1 MLLTQRRIRL
11 KPIRIL
17 EVLKLATKARRNG
30 DVFNPLFTGDAG
42 LGKSAICQKFVNIMR
57 TTGFPEEGLEP
68 NPNYG
73 FIDLRIAYM
82 EAPDM
87 IGFPESE
94 TDKNDLR
101 RTVHNLPEF
110 WPTDDNW
117 EGLILLEEPN
127 RGTTGVMNCL
137 MQVLTDRIVHKMKL
151 PEGAIL
157 AAAINPDTAEY
168 DVNAMDAALK
178 NRFEEYEIEYDAI
191 SFIDYIEASKWHDN
205 VQMFI
210 KSGVWVYK
218 DTKSVGDE
226 GKYISPRT
234 WSKVNAAEMAGVGED
249 RRLHRETVCSIL
261 GRDIGNEYHK
271 FCYDEAPV
279 TAKDL
284 VSDRKKAFKR
294 LEKQSDP
301 NSYKGD
307 MIAVTVESITQ
318 NYSCKK
324 DDDKSKGL
332 VGEDTMAEVAK
343 IIPSDQAINLI
354 KACGFKQS
362 KGSITTFFRDFV
374 KRHPELTKVLKGNI
388 RIDRSVN
395 K

>member
-1 MLLTQRRIRL
+1 M

-17 EVLKLATKARRNG
+17 EVLKLATKARQNG
-30 DVFNPLFTGDAG
+30 DIFNPLFTGDAG
-42 LGKSAICQKFVNIMR
+42 LGKSAICQLFVKIMR
-57 TTGFPEEGLEP
+57 TTGFPEAGIEADP
-68 NPNYG
+68 NFG
-73 FIDLRIAYM
+73 FLDARIAYM

-87 IGFPESE
+87 IGFPEVE
-94 TDKNDLR
+94 VDANGKK
-101 RTVHNLPEF
+101 RTAHHLPEF
-110 WPTDDNW
+110 WPT
-117 EGLILLEEPN
+117 EGKGIILLEEPN

-137 MQVLTDRIVHKMKL
+137 MQLLTDRKVHNYTV
-151 PEGAIL
+151 PEGWFVVSC
-157 AAAINPDTAEY
+157 INPDTAEY
-168 DVNAMDAALK
+168 DVNAMDAALR

-191 SFIDYIEASKWHDN
+191 SFIDYIESAKWNDN

-218 DTKSVGDE
+218 DTSSIGDDA
-226 GKYISPRT
+226 KYISPRT
-234 WSKVNAAEMAGVGED
+234 WSKVNAAERAGVGED
-249 RRLHRETVCSIL
+249 RRLHRETMCSVL

-279 TAKDL
+279 VAKDL
-284 VSDRKKAFKR
+284 VSDKKKAFKR

-307 MIAVTVESITQ
+307 MIAVTVESITL

-324 DDDKSKGL
+324 GDDKEKGL

-395 K
+395 KK

>member
-1 MLLTQRRIRL
+1 MN
-11 KPIRIL
+11 PIRIL
-17 EVLKLATKARRNG
+17 DVLTLATKARMNG
-30 DVFNPLFTGDAG
+30 DIYNPLFTGDAG
-42 LGKSAICQKFVNIMR
+42 LGKSAICQMFCKIMR
-57 TTGFPEEGLEP
+57 TTGFPEHGIDA
-68 NPNYG
+68 NPDYG

-94 TDKNDLR
+94 TDKNNLR

-110 WPTDDNW
+110 WPTDPNW
-117 EGLILLEEPN
+117 QGLILIEEPN

-137 MQVLTDRIVHKMKL
+137 MQLLTDRVVHKMTL
-151 PEGAIL
+151 PEGALL
-157 AAAINPDTAEY
+157 ASCINPDTAEY
-168 DVNAMDAALK
+168 DVNAMDAALR

-191 SFIDYIEASKWHDN
+191 AFIDYMEDQGWNAN
-205 VQMFI
+205 VQHFI
-210 KSGVWVYK
+210 RSGVWLYK
-218 DTKSVGDE
+218 DTKAIADD

-234 WSKVNAAEMAGVGED
+234 WSKVEAAEKAGVGEN
-249 RRLHRETVCSIL
+249 RLLHRETMCSIL

-279 TAKDL
+279 VAVDFIKER
-284 VSDRKKAFKR
+284 SKAFKR

-301 NSYKGD
+301 STYKGD
-307 MIAVTVESITQ
+307 MILVTIDSIVQ

-324 DDDKSKGL
+324 GDDKVNGK
-332 VGEDTMAEVAK
+332 VGEDTMAAVAK

-362 KGSITTFFRDFV
+362 GGSLTSFFKTFV
-374 KRHPELTKVLKGNI
+374 KRHPSLIGVIKGNI
-388 RIDRSVN
+388 KIDRSVN
-395 K
+395 KKKK

>member
-1 MLLTQRRIRL
+1 L

-30 DVFNPLFTGDAG
+30 DIFNPLFTGDAG
-42 LGKSAICQKFVNIMR
+42 LGKSAVCKLFTKKMQ
-57 TTGFPEEGLEP
+57 TTGFPESGIEA
-68 NPNYG
+68 NPNYD
-73 FIDLRIAYM
+73 FRDLRIAYM
-82 EAPDM
+82 EAPDL
-87 IGFPESE
+87 IGFPSEGKDESG
-94 TDKNDLR
+94 LA
-101 RTVHNLPEF
+101 RTKHLLPEF
-110 WPTDDNW
+110 WPT
-117 EGLILLEEPN
+117 EGEGIILLEEPN

-137 MQVLTDRIVHKMKL
+137 MQMLTDRIVHNYKL
-151 PEGAIL
+151 PPGWIIVSC
-157 AAAINPDTAEY
+157 INPDTAEY

-191 SFIDYIEASKWHDN
+191 SFIDYIENAGWNDN

-218 DTKSVGDE
+218 DTKSISDE

-234 WSKVNAAEMAGVGED
+234 WSKVNAAENAGVGED
-249 RRLHRETVCSIL
+249 RRLHRETMTSIL

-279 TAKDL
+279 VAKDL
-284 VSDRKKAFKR
+284 LTERKKAFKR

-301 NSYKGD
+301 SAYKGD
-307 MIAVTVESITQ
+307 MIAVTVESITM
-318 NYSCKK
+318 NYSCKEE
-324 DDDKSKGL
+324 DDKSKGL
-332 VGEDTMAEVAK
+332 VGEATMAEVAK

-362 KGSITTFFRDFV
+362 KGSITTFFRQFV

-388 RIDRSVN
+388 KVDRSLN
-395 K
+395 RK

>member
-1 MLLTQRRIRL
+1 M

-17 EVLKLATKARRNG
+17 EVLKLATAARENN

-42 LGKSAICQKFVNIMR
+42 LGKSQICQKFVEVMR
-57 TTGFPEEGLEP
+57 TKGFPEAGIKAD
-68 NPNYG
+68 PNYG
-73 FIDLRIAYM
+73 FLDLRIAYY
-82 EAPDM
+82 EAPDL
-87 IGFPESE
+87 IGFPETSKDE
-94 TDKNDLR
+94 NGNT
-101 RTVHNLPEF
+101 RTTHCLPDF
-110 WPTDDNW
+110 WPTKGS
-117 EGLILLEEPN
+117 GLILLEEPN

-137 MQVLTDRIVHKMKL
+137 MQLLTDRKVNNYQLPDGWIV
-151 PEGAIL
+151 ASC
-157 AAAINPDTAEY
+157 INPDTAEY
-168 DVNAMDAALK
+168 DVNAMDAALR
-178 NRFEEYEIEYDAI
+178 NRFEEYEVEYDAI
-191 SFIDYIEASKWHDN
+191 SFIDYMETANWFES

-218 DTKSVGDE
+218 DTKSIGDQ

-234 WSKVNAAEMAGVGED
+234 WSKVNAAEKAGVGKD
-249 RRLHRETVCSIL
+249 RRLHRETMVSIL

-284 VSDRKKAFKR
+284 IADKSKALDR
-294 LEKQSDP
+294 LQKQSDP

-318 NYSCKK
+318 YYSCAIE
-324 DDDKSKGL
+324 DDADKGL
-332 VGEDTMAEVAK
+332 VGETTMAEVAK

-354 KACGFKQS
+354 KQCGFKQS
-362 KGSITTFFRDFV
+362 KGSITSFFRDFV
-374 KRHPELTKVLKGNI
+374 QRHPDLTKVLKGNI
-388 RIDRSVN
+388 RLDRGLN

>member
-1 MLLTQRRIRL
+1 L

-17 EVLKLATKARRNG
+17 DVLTLATKARRNN
-30 DVFNPLFTGDAG
+30 DIFNPLLTGDAG
-42 LGKSAICQKFVNIMR
+42 LGKSAICQKFVNVMQ
-57 TTGFPEEGLEP
+57 TKGFPNHNIEADA
-68 NPNYG
+68 NYG
-73 FIDLRIAYM
+73 FLDLRIAYM

-87 IGFPESE
+87 IGFPAEG
-94 TDKNDLR
+94 KNKNGDDITKHLR
-101 RTVHNLPEF
+101 PEF
-110 WPTDDNW
+110 WPT
-117 EGLILLEEPN
+117 EGQGIILLEEPN

-137 MQVLTDRIVHKMKL
+137 MQLLTDRRVHNYKL
-151 PEGAIL
+151 PDGWIVVAC
-157 AAAINPDTAEY
+157 INPDTAEY

-178 NRFEEYEIEYDAI
+178 NRFEEYEIEYDAL
-191 SFIDYIEASKWHDN
+191 SFIDYIESNKWNQN

-218 DTKSVGDE
+218 DTKSIGED

-234 WSKVNAAEMAGVGED
+234 WSKINAAENAGLNED
-249 RRLHRETVCSIL
+249 RRLHRETVCAVL

-279 TAKDL
+279 TAADFLTDK
-284 VSDRKKAFKR
+284 SKAYKR

-301 NSYKGD
+301 NHYKGD
-307 MIAVTVESITQ
+307 MIAVTVESITL
-318 NYSCKK
+318 NYSCTVKDKK
-324 DDDKSKGL
+324 AEGL
-332 VGEDTMAEVAK
+332 VGEETMAEVAK

-362 KGSITTFFRDFV
+362 KGSITTFFKEFV

-388 RIDRSVN
+388 RIDRGI
-395 K
+395 KK

>member
-1 MLLTQRRIRL
+1 L

-17 EVLKLATKARRNG
+17 EVLKLATAARENN

-42 LGKSAICQKFVNIMR
+42 LGKSQICQKFVDIMR
-57 TTGFPEEGLEP
+57 TKGFPEAGIAA

-73 FIDLRIAYM
+73 FLDLRIAYY
-82 EAPDM
+82 EAPDL
-87 IGFPESE
+87 IGFPETSKDE
-94 TDKNDLR
+94 NNNT
-101 RTVHNLPEF
+101 RTTHCLPDF
-110 WPTDDNW
+110 WPTKGS
-117 EGLILLEEPN
+117 GLILLEEPN

-137 MQVLTDRIVHKMKL
+137 MQLLTDRKVNNYELPKGWIV
-151 PEGAIL
+151 ASC
-157 AAAINPDTAEY
+157 INPDTAEY
-168 DVNAMDAALK
+168 DVNAMDAALR
-178 NRFEEYEIEYDAI
+178 NRFEEYEVEYDAI
-191 SFIDYIEASKWHDN
+191 SFIDYMESANWFES

-218 DTKSVGDE
+218 DTRSIGDQ

-234 WSKVNAAEMAGVGED
+234 WSKVNAAEKAGVGKD
-249 RRLHRETVCSIL
+249 RRLHRETMASIL

-284 VSDRKKAFKR
+284 IADKAKALDR

-318 NYSCKK
+318 YYSCALE
-324 DDDKSKGL
+324 DDLDKGL
-332 VGEDTMAEVAK
+332 VGETTMAEVAK

-354 KACGFKQS
+354 KQCGFKQS
-362 KGSITTFFRDFV
+362 KGSITSFFRDFV
-374 KRHPELTKVLKGNI
+374 QRHPDLTKVLKGNI
-388 RIDRSVN
+388 RLDRGLN